1 MPAARPEADEDNPAG
16 TVGLSSSYSDR
27 AIPPEETWRRVEPLL
42 WQHGITRLARLTGLD
57 RIGIP
62 VWNAVAPN
70 ARSIVI
76 NQGKGITDI
85 DARVSAAMEALERAV
100 AGQPDIERCVAS
112 LSGLRSKGKFADPLN
127 ALVAARQS
135 DLGENETVAW
145 VEGRNLADGAAV
157 WLPYDAVVL
166 DRTVRSCRFWQSS
179 DGLAS
184 GNSPEE
190 AMFHGLLER
199 VERDAEVLWQFRS
212 TAIRHARCIDPAS
225 FRDPILD
232 DLLARIVSAGL
243 HLRLFDMTSDIGVP
257 CIVALLAERA
267 ALHPR
272 SAHYLHVTNG
282 SGAHPVAIRAAIRAV
297 TEAAQ
302 SRLTFISGARDDID
316 PANFDRPLPEPI
328 RLELLAEPRACLP
341 ATRSRGEG
349 VSDLLTH
356 LIADLARVGIDRIYA
371 VPLTAPD
378 MAFSVVKV
386 VVPGLENPA
395 GARRRPLG
403 ARAISRALDPR

>member
-1 MPAARPEADEDNPAG
+1 MPAARPETGEDNPASK
-16 TVGLSSSYSDR
+16 VGLSSSYSDR
-27 AIPPEETWRRVEPLL
+27 AITAEETWRRVEPLL
-42 WQHGITRLARLTGLD
+42 RQHGITRLARLTGLD

-100 AGQPDIERCVAS
+100 AGQPQIERCDAS

-127 ALVAARQS
+127 ALVAARQP
-135 DLGENETVAW
+135 DLGENETVPW

-157 WLPYDAVVL
+157 WLPYDAVAL

-184 GNSPEE
+184 GNTPEE

-212 TAIRHARCIDPAS
+212 TVIRHARCIDPAS
-225 FRDPILD
+225 FGDPVLD
-232 DLLARIVSAGL
+232 ALLARIASAGL

-257 CIVALLAERA
+257 CFVALLAETA
-267 ALHPR
+267 ALNPR
-272 SAHYLHVTNG
+272 SARYLHVTNG

-316 PANFDRPLPEPI
+316 PGNFDRPLPEPI
-328 RLELLAEPRACLP
+328 RLELLAKPGACLP
-341 ATRSRGEG
+341 ATRSTGEG
-349 VSDLLTH
+349 VSDLLKQ